1 MAISAE
7 QIKALRDK
15 TGVSMMMVKKALE
28 EANGDEARALEV
40 LTQLSAEVAE
50 KKSDRELGA
59 GIVDAYIHH
68 DKKTGVLI
76 DVRCESDF
84 VAKNPEF
91 QGVIHMIALQI
102 AALQHSTVEE
112 LLAAPA
118 MQDESKTVQDLVN
131 ELTGKFGER
140 VTVAAFTRYTI

>member
-1 MAISAE
+1 MNISTE

-15 TGVSMMMVKKALE
+15 TGVSVMLVRKALE
-28 EANGDEARALEV
+28 EAEGDEARALEV
-40 LTQLSAEVAE
+40 LTKLSAEVAD
-50 KKSDRELGA
+50 KKSDRVTGA

-91 QGVIHMIALQI
+91 QGVIHAIALQI
-102 AALQHSTVEE
+102 AAMQHASVEE
-112 LLAAPA
+112 LLAAPSL
-118 MQDESKTVQDLVN
+118 QDESKTVQDVVN

-140 VTVAAFTRYTI
+140 VTVSAFTRYTI

>member
-28 EANGDEARALEV
+28 EANGDEVRALEV